1 MQLIMHLNMDIL
13 KWFKKSDYKFK
24 YSEYGIYDVSEYK
37 HRKILKFYC
46 NKINIKKII
55 KWSNKIIFIK
65 TIKFKT
71 NNKYL
76 KGYQKN

>member
-1 MQLIMHLNMDIL
+1 MWASYN
-13 KWFKKSDYKFK
+13 
-24 YSEYGIYDVSEYK
+24 K
-37 HRKILKFYC
+37 HINVLKFY
-46 NKINIKKII
+46 NNHINTQKLI
-55 KWSNKIIFIK
+55 KWSTKIIFIE

>member
-1 MQLIMHLNMDIL
+1 MHVNM
-13 KWFKKSDYKFK
+13 
-24 YSEYGIYDVSEYK
+24 E
-37 HRKILKFYC
+37 ILKFYC
-46 NKINIKKII
+46 NNIDIKKVI
-55 KWSNKIIFIK
+55 KWLNKIKFIK